1 MNSSLNQ
8 SIEINKE
15 LFWSVC
21 ITIYSMPVISPP
33 GPAHA
38 LVRTPHVGHWLRL
51 ALERFDDR
59 VRILMAQNPGVPLGL
74 ANLAGRN
81 QIGAAHT
88 HITRHLPREGTRLTE
103 LARSAG
109 MTKQAMGTLVDQC
122 AAWGMVT
129 REDDPLDARARRVC
143 FTEAGLAWLQAYED
157 AAVQAEMEMRQ
168 AVGDQVGTVIVIG
181 LEAYGAA

>member
-1 MNSSLNQ
+1 MAD
-8 SIEINKE
+8 
-15 LFWSVC
+15 
-21 ITIYSMPVISPP
+21 SPI
-33 GPAHA
+33 PA
-38 LVRTPHVGHWLRL
+38 LSPYPIRTTHVGHWLRL
-51 ALERFDDR
+51 ALERFDER
-59 VRILMAQNPGVPLGL
+59 VRILMAQHPGAPLAL

-81 QIGAAHT
+81 QMGAAHI
-88 HITRHLPREGTRLTE
+88 HITRHLAHEGARLTE

-143 FTEAGLAWLQAYED
+143 FTEAGLAWLHAYEESV
-157 AAVQAEMEMRQ
+157 VQAELEMRQ
-168 AVGDQVGTVIVIG
+168 AVGDQVSTVIAIG

>member
-1 MNSSLNQ
+1 MVDL
-8 SIEINKE
+8 
-15 LFWSVC
+15 
-21 ITIYSMPVISPP
+21 PSPAAAP
-33 GPAHA
+33 S
-38 LVRTPHVGHWLRL
+38 LVRTTHVGHWLRL
-51 ALERFDDR
+51 ALERFDER
-59 VRILMAQNPGVPLGL
+59 VRILMTQHPAVPLAL

-81 QIGAAHT
+81 QIGAAHI
-88 HITRHLPREGTRLTE
+88 HITRHLGLEGARLTD

-143 FTEAGLAWLQAYED
+143 FTEAGLAWLQAYEESV
-157 AAVQAEMEMRQ
+157 VQAELEMRQ
-168 AVGDQVGTVIVIG
+168 AIGDQVSTVITIG